1 MGSKHADRPATWLR
15 ELARVSPPHWD
26 WGRAIRVS
34 ASLAVPMGLGLAFD
48 QFSLSLFVA
57 LGALTTAMADGE
69 GSYRSRLW
77 QLAVSSLIG
86 ALGFFAGYLNVLPY
100 PVVIA
105 VMSAIAFVAGVV
117 NSYGAAWS
125 IGSMMALLY
134 AAIAIGLPGIAP
146 FWMPAALSLLG
157 VAFFMLMLAAEAMLD
172 RRRPERAMVTGLL
185 AGLAGLARAQ
195 ADAVPDSVEAAR
207 RAVTDRSRALYAAVI
222 ANRRGGRTHETLAL
236 ADVLDAA
243 DGLFVVLMAAT
254 DPERLTA
261 AAGWLDTL
269 ADAIATRAKAPPPPG
284 ATGAPD
290 ALADA
295 LGALAAATGTGA
307 HAGPLDPQ
315 PVRPHL
321 RMPWAELKLPHLAV
335 GRTVLRRAAALS
347 LCTGIAYATRYVL
360 HVDHWYWVPLT
371 VAIVMK
377 PEMGSVFVRAVL
389 RCAGTSLGVVAGV
402 ALLHVVPPGRDLIVA
417 LAVIGAFLPLAKSLS
432 YGVQMLAV
440 TPVVLI
446 LLELIAPVPGGIGYG
461 EERFIATLVGGGIV
475 LVFGYF
481 LWPRRHGREL
491 AQQFAAAL
499 GATADYLVA
508 VCGNG
513 GDRAKVLAAE
523 RAAYARLSDLR
534 AALGRS
540 MAEPPPA
547 GREAAAWFPLVA
559 AAERMCD
566 RITAAA
572 SARGAPRPPA
582 AEVAAVAARLRS
594 LGTRAVTPPPSAAV
608 PLSDPLLRA
617 LADEAGRLSE
627 RLAGTLDVAEAHADG
642 GAATVR

>member
-1 MGSKHADRPATWLR
+1 MSTEHADGPATWLR
-15 ELARVSPPHWD
+15 ELARTAPPRWD

-100 PVVIA
+100 PVVIV
-105 VMSAIAFVAGVV
+105 VMATLAFFAGIV

-125 IGSMMALLY
+125 IGSMLALIY
-134 AAIAIGLPGIAP
+134 AAIAIGLPGIGP
-146 FWMPAALSLLG
+146 FWQPAALSLLG
-157 VAFFMLMLAAEAMLD
+157 VAFFMLMLAAEALLD

-185 AGLAGLARAQ
+185 AGLADLARAR
-195 ADAVPDSVEAAR
+195 AGATAVSGAEVEAAR
-207 RAVTDRSRALYAAVI
+207 RTVTDRSRALYAEVI
-222 ANRRGGRTHETLAL
+222 ATRRGGRTHETLAL
-236 ADVLDAA
+236 ADLLDAA
-243 DGLFVVLMAAT
+243 DGLFAALMADT
-254 DPERLTA
+254 DPARLTA
-261 AAGWLDTL
+261 AAGWLDAL
-269 ADAIATRAKAPPPPG
+269 AEAIATRAEAPPPPAL
-284 ATGAPD
+284 ATAGSD
-290 ALADA
+290 ALA
-295 LGALAAATGTGA
+295 ALAAAAGA
-307 HAGPLDPQ
+307 PADRPEARPA
-315 PVRPHL
+315 RPHL
-321 RMPWAELKLPHLAV
+321 RMPWAELKLPHLTV
-335 GRTVLRRAAALS
+335 GRSVLQRAAALS
-347 LCTGIAYATRYVL
+347 LCTGIAYATRYIL

-371 VAIVMK
+371 VGIVMK
-377 PEMGSVFVRAVL
+377 PEIGSVFVRAVL
-389 RCAGTSLGVVAGV
+389 RCAGTSLGVIVGV
-402 ALLHVVPPGRDLIVA
+402 ALLHVLPPGRDMILA
-417 LAVIGAFLPLAKSLS
+417 LALIGAFLPLAKSIS

-446 LLELIAPVPGGIGYG
+446 LLDLIAPVPGGIGYG
-461 EERFIATLVGGGIV
+461 EERFLATLVGGGIV

-481 LWPRRHGREL
+481 IWPRRHGREL
-491 AQQFAAAL
+491 AQQFGAAL
-499 GATADYLVA
+499 DATADYLVA
-508 VCGNG
+508 ACGEG
-513 GDRAKVLAAE
+513 GDRVAVLAAE

-566 RITAAA
+566 RITAA
-572 SARGAPRPPA
+572 SKPGAARPPA

-594 LGTRAVTPPPSAAV
+594 LGTPAGGTSAGPGTA
-608 PLSDPLLRA
+608 PLTDPLLRA
-617 LADEAGRLSE
+617 LADEADRLSA
-627 RLAGTLDVAEAHADG
+627 RLAGTLDP
-642 GAATVR
+642 AATVR

>member
-1 MGSKHADRPATWLR
+1 MSPEHADGPATWLR
-15 ELARVSPPHWD
+15 ALARTAPPRWD

-77 QLAVSSLIG
+77 QVAVSSLIG
-86 ALGFFAGYLNVLPY
+86 ALGFFAGYLSVLPY
-100 PVVIA
+100 PLVIVVMA
-105 VMSAIAFVAGVV
+105 ALAFVAGIV

-125 IGSMMALLY
+125 IGSMLALIY
-134 AAIAIGLPGIAP
+134 AAIAIGLPGIGP
-146 FWMPAALSLLG
+146 FWQPAALSLLG
-157 VAFFMLMLAAEAMLD
+157 VAFFMLMLAAEALLD

-185 AGLAGLARAQ
+185 AGLADLARAR
-195 ADAVPDSVEAAR
+195 AGSAAATGAEVEAAR
-207 RAVTDRSRALYAAVI
+207 RAVTDRSRALYAEVI
-222 ANRRGGRTHETLAL
+222 ATRRGGRTHETLAL

-243 DGLFVVLMAAT
+243 DGLFAALMAEA
-254 DPERLTA
+254 DPARLTS

-269 ADAIATRAKAPPPPG
+269 ADAIAARGTAPAPPVFASGPSD
-284 ATGAPD
+284 TLTD
-290 ALADA
+290 ALA
-295 LGALAAATGTGA
+295 ALAAATGAPADRPGA
-307 HAGPLDPQ
+307 RPA
-315 PVRPHL
+315 RPHL
-321 RMPWAELKLPHLAV
+321 RMPWAELSLPHLTV
-335 GRTVLRRAAALS
+335 GRTVLRQAAALS

-371 VAIVMK
+371 VGIVMK
-377 PEMGSVFVRAVL
+377 PEIGSIFVRAVL
-389 RCAGTSLGVVAGV
+389 RCAGTSLGVIVGV
-402 ALLHVVPPGRDLIVA
+402 ALLHVLPPGRDMIVA
-417 LAVIGAFLPLAKSLS
+417 LALIGAFLPLAKSLS

-446 LLELIAPVPGGIGYG
+446 LLDLIAPVPGGIGYG
-461 EERFIATLVGGGIV
+461 EERFLATLVGGGIV

-481 LWPRRHGREL
+481 IWPRRHGREL
-491 AQQFAAAL
+491 AQQFGAAL
-499 GATADYLVA
+499 GATADYLA
-508 VCGNG
+508 AACGDG
-513 GDRAKVLAAE
+513 GNRAAVLAAE
-523 RAAYARLSDLR
+523 RAAYASLSDLR

-566 RITAAA
+566 RITAA
-572 SARGAPRPPA
+572 SKPGAARPPA

-594 LGTRAVTPPPSAAV
+594 LGTQAGGASSAAGTA
-608 PLSDPLLRA
+608 PPADPLLRA
-617 LADEAGRLSE
+617 LADEADRLAE
-627 RLAGTLDVAEAHADG
+627 RLAGTLDPE
-642 GAATVR
+642 ATVR